1 MPVGGL
7 IEELLALVSRI
18 CRRVYSQYVQ
28 CSVGLPVRSQRVEN
42 VVHASLIVKRAI
54 SVNRRLLY
62 LRVGDKGEVIATPN
76 IPEVHYNLGRTLEV
90 K

>member
-1 MPVGGL
+1 MD

-28 CSVGLPVRSQRVEN
+28 LVFTFRSQRVEN
-42 VVHASLIVKRAI
+42 VVRASLIVKRAI
-54 SVNRRLLY
+54 SVNRRPLS

-76 IPEVHYNLGRTLEV
+76 IPEVHYDL
-90 K
+90 